1 MNSTVASDRQRSQAT
16 CNAHTDLPHAQHHSE
31 SPQMCAP
38 RHPIAPVAPPARY
51 PHTKHRRGSSHT
63 FKSHASAERLTRAA
77 FVAIQAPLQAASAV
91 SMRSRAPPPAPFPRG
106 CAGSSPLR
114 HLGSPQSRRATAA
127 SHKGVSMQGAQP
139 PGVPCTPIAR
149 AHRQRVEP
157 GSEMAADELR
167 ELGLVG
173 RRPSASSCAG
183 LPLRGSDTRRSELGV
198 CARRR
203 VLTRSAHALRSRP
216 DRALSSHGFE
226 TGAYSHGTIRR
237 QAHLENA
244 SLWPRQ
250 QFRSAASAD
259 RPSQA
264 RPDVADVP
272 AAARTAASAAGKPT
286 RASVHTSAAKAS
298 EKPSALRDLEGWAGV
313 FA

>member
-77 FVAIQAPLQAASAV
+77 PVAIQAPLLAASTPSV
-91 SMRSRAPPPAPFPRG
+91 RSRARPPAPVPRA
-106 CAGSSPLR
+106 CAGAPPLQ

-127 SHKGVSMQGAQP
+127 AHKGVSMQGAQP

-157 GSEMAADELR
+157 GSEMAADEIR

-183 LPLRGSDTRRSELGV
+183 LPLRGST
-198 CARRR
+198 
-203 VLTRSAHALRSRP
+203 
-216 DRALSSHGFE
+216 
-226 TGAYSHGTIRR
+226 
-237 QAHLENA
+237 
-244 SLWPRQ
+244 
-250 QFRSAASAD
+250 
-259 RPSQA
+259 
-264 RPDVADVP
+264 
-272 AAARTAASAAGKPT
+272 
-286 RASVHTSAAKAS
+286 
-298 EKPSALRDLEGWAGV
+298 
-313 FA
+313 

>member
-77 FVAIQAPLQAASAV
+77 PVAIQAPLLAASTPSV
-91 SMRSRAPPPAPFPRG
+91 RSRARPPAPVPRA
-106 CAGSSPLR
+106 CAGSSPLQ

-127 SHKGVSMQGAQP
+127 AHKGVSMQGAQP

-157 GSEMAADELR
+157 GSEMAADEIR

-173 RRPSASSCAG
+173 RRSSASSCTR
-183 LPLRGSDTRRSELGV
+183 LRGSDTRRSKWAV
-198 CARRR
+198 YARRR
-203 VLTRSAHALRSRP
+203 VFTRSRQRATIEARSRIELTWVR
-216 DRALSSHGFE
+216 DG
-226 TGAYSHGTIRR
+226 
-237 QAHLENA
+237 
-244 SLWPRQ
+244 
-250 QFRSAASAD
+250 RSITWDHPPASAS
-259 RPSQA
+259 REHLF
-264 RPDVADVP
+264 V
-272 AAARTAASAAGKPT
+272 AASAAQFGHISRPT
-286 RASVHTSAAKAS
+286 IAGSAGRGRRAGSRSNGGRR
-298 EKPSALRDLEGWAGV
+298 LRGSP
-313 FA
+313 